1 MVKAEWDRLR
11 RCRQALDALREH
23 GWTLA
28 VAESLT
34 GGMLSAAIVEVPG
47 ASTVYRG
54 GAVTYAT
61 NTKATVLGVD
71 AQQLAATGP
80 VNDVV
85 AMQMAHGAARLFGAD
100 WAMSTTGVA
109 GPGDS
114 PDGKEGTVFVAVHG
128 PTVQQVKLHHLR
140 GGRQAVRE
148 QAVDAALDLLLE
160 SLLQ

>member
-1 MVKAEWDRLR
+1 MVEANGDQRR
-11 RCRQALDALREH
+11 RCERALTALQNH

-54 GAVTYAT
+54 GATTYAT
-61 NTKATVLGVD
+61 DTKASVLGVD
-71 AQQLAATGP
+71 GDQLAATGP
-80 VNDVV
+80 VSDEV
-85 AMQMAHGAARLFGAD
+85 AKQMAFGAARLFGAD

-114 PDGKEGTVFVAVHG
+114 PDGKQGTVFVAVHG
-128 PTVQQVKLHHLR
+128 PSGQKVKCHHFR

-148 QAVDAALDLLLE
+148 QAVNAALDLLLE
-160 SLLQ
+160 CLP